1 MQTSC
6 KIIINQV
13 NMVLQ
18 DCQFSTLDICLKSIS
33 KPTSVTDRVRL
44 FETSE
49 NIIYTTYCINV
60 EFINNK

>member
-33 KPTSVTDRVRL
+33 KPTSVTDRVKL

>member
-1 MQTSC
+1 
-6 KIIINQV
+6 
-13 NMVLQ
+13 MVLQ

-33 KPTSVTDRVRL
+33 KTTSVTDRVKL